1 MSYQKKRRLSCIVVL
16 LFVLLAYICRFI
28 ETDNELI
35 QTLADQCR
43 ACTYLG
49 IYCAWVIYLNKH
61 VVQKKVRQYLTAI
74 GCLMVCWF
82 FLRTVKYHILLDPLG
97 GHICWYLYYIPMI
110 LIPTFGLSA
119 TLLMDG
125 AEKKTTKWITGILLF
140 FSVVLIVC
148 VLTNDL
154 HQQVFRFEGPV
165 PYSDKN
171 YSYGIL
177 FMLIQFWIIACLV
190 IMEILLVKKSRIP
203 DRKRFWL
210 PVIPGLLLLG
220 WNIANLLRLP
230 FIKTF
235 AGDMTAICCL
245 LMAAIFQGC
254 ILCGL
259 IQTNSRYFE
268 LFQATGGL
276 DAEIT
281 DNSFRRYY
289 FSGEFPE
296 LSKDL
301 RDSIIAKSS
310 VQERGIRINHLP
322 VKGGHLFWSEDIS
335 VLLDQYQDIQEQQEE
350 LTARN
355 QLLRKTYKKE
365 AERRKLEEQ
374 NRLLNIIQS
383 QTSRQYEL
391 LSHYMEKLEQT
402 ESREEYELILSKI
415 VVVGTYLKRRKNL
428 MLTRYSSREDSLTMA
443 DLKQSLAE
451 SCENLKLC
459 EIKAAYFVQDK
470 EKQLRADD
478 VLKCYDFFEW
488 LIEQLFDV
496 MNSVFFR
503 VTQIEEKLQISV
515 HITSQEDIRP
525 YLTEKQGLLIEQE
538 EEQEWFIRCPV
549 S

>member
-190 IMEILLVKKSRIP
+190 IMEIMLVKKSRIP

-503 VTQIEEKLQISV
+503 VTHIEEKLQISV
-515 HITSQEDIRP
+515 HIVSQEDIRP
-525 YLTEKQGLLIEQE
+525 YLAEKPGLLIEQE

>member
-220 WNIANLLRLP
+220 WNIANLLGLP

-245 LMAAIFQGC
+245 LMAAIFQVC

-281 DNSFRRYY
+281 DDSFRRYY

-355 QLLRKTYKKE
+355 QLLRKTYRKE

-374 NRLLNIIQS
+374 NRILNIIQS

-415 VVVGTYLKRRKNL
+415 VVVGTYLKRWKNL

-470 EKQLRADD
+470 EKLLHADD

-488 LIEQLFDV
+488 LVEQLFDV

>member
-488 LIEQLFDV
+488 LVEQLFDV

-503 VTQIEEKLQISV
+503 VTHIEEKLQISV
-515 HITSQEDIRP
+515 HIVSQEDIRP
-525 YLTEKQGLLIEQE
+525 YLAEKPGLLIQQE

>member
-1 MSYQKKRRLSCIVVL
+1 
-16 LFVLLAYICRFI
+16 
-28 ETDNELI
+28 
-35 QTLADQCR
+35 
-43 ACTYLG
+43 
-49 IYCAWVIYLNKH
+49 
-61 VVQKKVRQYLTAI
+61 
-74 GCLMVCWF
+74 
-82 FLRTVKYHILLDPLG
+82 
-97 GHICWYLYYIPMI
+97 
-110 LIPTFGLSA
+110 
-119 TLLMDG
+119 
-125 AEKKTTKWITGILLF
+125 
-140 FSVVLIVC
+140 
-148 VLTNDL
+148 
-154 HQQVFRFEGPV
+154 
-165 PYSDKN
+165 
-171 YSYGIL
+171 
-177 FMLIQFWIIACLV
+177 
-190 IMEILLVKKSRIP
+190 
-203 DRKRFWL
+203 
-210 PVIPGLLLLG
+210 
-220 WNIANLLRLP
+220 
-230 FIKTF
+230 
-235 AGDMTAICCL
+235 
-245 LMAAIFQGC
+245 MAAIFQGC

-310 VQERGIRINHLP
+310 VQERGIRINHIP
-322 VKGGHLFWSEDIS
+322 VKGGYLFWSEDIS

-488 LIEQLFDV
+488 LVEQLFDV

-503 VTQIEEKLQISV
+503 VTHIEEKLQISV
-515 HITSQEDIRP
+515 HIVSQEDIRP
-525 YLTEKQGLLIEQE
+525 YLAEKPGLLIEQE

>member
-1 MSYQKKRRLSCIVVL
+1 MSYQKKRMLSCIVVL

-43 ACTYLG
+43 TCTYLG

-61 VVQKKVRQYLTAI
+61 VVQKKMRQYLTAI

-125 AEKKTTKWITGILLF
+125 EEKKTTKWITGILLF

-171 YSYGIL
+171 YGYGIL
-177 FMLIQFWIIACLV
+177 FMLIQLWIIACLV

-210 PVIPGLLLLG
+210 PVIPGMLLLG

-281 DNSFRRYY
+281 DDSFRRYY

-365 AERRKLEEQ
+365 ADRRKLEEQ

-415 VVVGTYLKRRKNL
+415 VVVGTYLKRWKNL

-459 EIKAAYFVQDK
+459 KIKAAYFVQDK

-488 LIEQLFDV
+488 LVEQLFDV

-503 VTQIEEKLQISV
+503 VTQIEEKLQISI

-525 YLTEKQGLLIEQE
+525 YLTEKPGLLIEQE

>member
-1 MSYQKKRRLSCIVVL
+1 MSYQKKRMLSCIVVL

-43 ACTYLG
+43 TCTYLG

-61 VVQKKVRQYLTAI
+61 VVQKKMRQYLTAI

-125 AEKKTTKWITGILLF
+125 EEKKTTKWITGILLF

-154 HQQVFRFEGPV
+154 HQQVFRFEGPI

-177 FMLIQFWIIACLV
+177 FMLVQLWIIACLV

-203 DRKRFWL
+203 DRKQFWL
-210 PVIPGLLLLG
+210 PIIPGMLLLG

-281 DNSFRRYY
+281 DDSFRRYY

-415 VVVGTYLKRRKNL
+415 VVVGTYLKRWKNL

-459 EIKAAYFVQDK
+459 KIKAAYFVQDK

-488 LIEQLFDV
+488 LVEQLFDV

-515 HITSQEDIRP
+515 HIMSQEDIRP
-525 YLTEKQGLLIEQE
+525 YLAEKPGLLIEQE

>member
-154 HQQVFRFEGPV
+154 HKQVFRFEGPV

-488 LIEQLFDV
+488 LVEQLFDV

-503 VTQIEEKLQISV
+503 VTHIEEKLQISV
-515 HITSQEDIRP
+515 HIVSQEDIRP
-525 YLTEKQGLLIEQE
+525 YLAEKPGLLIEQE

>member
-1 MSYQKKRRLSCIVVL
+1 MSYQKKRTLSCIVVL

-28 ETDNELI
+28 KTDSELI

-82 FLRTVKYHILLDPLG
+82 FLRTVKYHILQDPLG

-119 TLLMDG
+119 TLLIDE

-230 FIKTF
+230 FIKIF

-391 LSHYMEKLEQT
+391 LSHYMKKLEQT

-415 VVVGTYLKRRKNL
+415 VVVGTYLKRWKNL

-459 EIKAAYFVQDK
+459 NIKAAYFLQDK
-470 EKQLRADD
+470 EKQLHADD

-488 LIEQLFDV
+488 LVEQLFDV

-525 YLTEKQGLLIEQE
+525 YLTEKPGLLIEQE

>member
-488 LIEQLFDV
+488 LVEQLFDV

-503 VTQIEEKLQISV
+503 VTHIEEKLQISV
-515 HITSQEDIRP
+515 HIVSQEDIRP
-525 YLTEKQGLLIEQE
+525 YLAEKPGLLIEQ

>member
-1 MSYQKKRRLSCIVVL
+1 M
-16 LFVLLAYICRFI
+16 
-28 ETDNELI
+28 
-35 QTLADQCR
+35 
-43 ACTYLG
+43 
-49 IYCAWVIYLNKH
+49 
-61 VVQKKVRQYLTAI
+61 RQYLTAI

-125 AEKKTTKWITGILLF
+125 EEKKTTKWITGILLF

-154 HQQVFRFEGPV
+154 HQQVFRFEGPI

-245 LMAAIFQGC
+245 FMAAIFQGC

-488 LIEQLFDV
+488 LVEQLFDV

-503 VTQIEEKLQISV
+503 VTHIEEKLQISV
-515 HITSQEDIRP
+515 HIVSQEDIRP
-525 YLTEKQGLLIEQE
+525 YLAEKPGLLIEQE

>member
-43 ACTYLG
+43 TCTYLG

-61 VVQKKVRQYLTAI
+61 VVQKKMRQYLTAI

-125 AEKKTTKWITGILLF
+125 EEKKTTKWITGILLF

-177 FMLIQFWIIACLV
+177 FMLIQLWIIACLV

-281 DNSFRRYY
+281 DDSFRRYY

-365 AERRKLEEQ
+365 ADRRKLEEQ

-415 VVVGTYLKRRKNL
+415 VVVGTYLKRWKNL

-488 LIEQLFDV
+488 LVEQLFDV

-503 VTQIEEKLQISV
+503 VTHIEEKLQISV
-515 HITSQEDIRP
+515 HIVSQEDIRP
-525 YLTEKQGLLIEQE
+525 YLAEKPGLLIEQE

>member
-61 VVQKKVRQYLTAI
+61 VVQKKMRQYLTAV

-210 PVIPGLLLLG
+210 PVIPGLLLLS

-488 LIEQLFDV
+488 LLEQLFDV

-503 VTQIEEKLQISV
+503 VTHIEEKLQISV
-515 HITSQEDIRP
+515 HIVSQEDIRP
-525 YLTEKQGLLIEQE
+525 YLAEKPGLLIEQE

>member
-125 AEKKTTKWITGILLF
+125 AEKKTTKSITGILLF

-203 DRKRFWL
+203 GRKRFWL

-503 VTQIEEKLQISV
+503 VTHIEEKLQISV
-515 HITSQEDIRP
+515 HIVSQEDIRP
-525 YLTEKQGLLIEQE
+525 YLAEKSGLLIEQE

>member
-1 MSYQKKRRLSCIVVL
+1 MSYQKKRMLSCIVVL

-43 ACTYLG
+43 TCTYLG

-61 VVQKKVRQYLTAI
+61 VVQKKMRQYLTAI

-125 AEKKTTKWITGILLF
+125 EEKKTTKWITGILLF
-140 FSVVLIVC
+140 FSVILIIC

-154 HQQVFRFEGPV
+154 HQQVFRFEGPI

-171 YSYGIL
+171 YGYGIL
-177 FMLIQFWIIACLV
+177 FMLIQLWIIACLV

-220 WNIANLLRLP
+220 WNIANLLGLP

-281 DNSFRRYY
+281 DDSFRRYY

-355 QLLRKTYKKE
+355 QLLRKTYRKE

-374 NRLLNIIQS
+374 NRILNIIQS

-402 ESREEYELILSKI
+402 DSREEYELILSKI
-415 VVVGTYLKRRKNL
+415 VVVGTYLKRWKNL

-470 EKQLRADD
+470 EKQLHADD

-488 LIEQLFDV
+488 LVEQLFDV

-525 YLTEKQGLLIEQE
+525 YLTEKPGLLIEQE

>member
-210 PVIPGLLLLG
+210 PVIPGLLLLS

-355 QLLRKTYKKE
+355 QLLRKNYKKE
-365 AERRKLEEQ
+365 ADRRKLEEQ

-488 LIEQLFDV
+488 LVEQLFDV

-503 VTQIEEKLQISV
+503 VTHIEEKLQISV
-515 HITSQEDIRP
+515 HIVSQEDIRP
-525 YLTEKQGLLIEQE
+525 YLAEKPGLLIEQE

>member
-125 AEKKTTKWITGILLF
+125 AEKKTTKSITGILLF

-503 VTQIEEKLQISV
+503 VTHIEEKLQISV
-515 HITSQEDIRP
+515 HIVSQEDIRP
-525 YLTEKQGLLIEQE
+525 YLAEKPGLLIEQE

>member
-245 LMAAIFQGC
+245 LMAAIFQVC

-281 DNSFRRYY
+281 DDSFRRYY

-355 QLLRKTYKKE
+355 QLLRKTYRKE

-374 NRLLNIIQS
+374 NRILNIIQS

-415 VVVGTYLKRRKNL
+415 VVVGTYLKRWKNL

-470 EKQLRADD
+470 EKLLHADD

-488 LIEQLFDV
+488 LVEQLFDV

>member
-235 AGDMTAICCL
+235 AGDMTATCCL

-322 VKGGHLFWSEDIS
+322 VKGGHLFWAEDIS

-488 LIEQLFDV
+488 LLEQLYDV

-503 VTQIEEKLQISV
+503 VTHIEEKLQISV
-515 HITSQEDIRP
+515 HIVSQEDIRP
-525 YLTEKQGLLIEQE
+525 YLAEKPGLLIEQE

>member
-154 HQQVFRFEGPV
+154 HQQVFRFERPV

-245 LMAAIFQGC
+245 FMAAIFQGC

-301 RDSIIAKSS
+301 RDSIIAKLS

-503 VTQIEEKLQISV
+503 VTHIEEKLQISV
-515 HITSQEDIRP
+515 HIVSQEDIRP
-525 YLTEKQGLLIEQE
+525 YLAEKPGLLIEQE

>member
-1 MSYQKKRRLSCIVVL
+1 MSYQKKRMLSCIVVL

-43 ACTYLG
+43 TCTYLG

-61 VVQKKVRQYLTAI
+61 VVQKKMRQYLTAI

-125 AEKKTTKWITGILLF
+125 EEKKTTKWITGILLF

-171 YSYGIL
+171 YGYGIL
-177 FMLIQFWIIACLV
+177 FMLIQLWIIACLV

-210 PVIPGLLLLG
+210 PVIPGMLLLG

-281 DNSFRRYY
+281 DDSFRRYY

-365 AERRKLEEQ
+365 ADRRKLEEQ

-415 VVVGTYLKRRKNL
+415 VVVGTYLKRWKNL

-488 LIEQLFDV
+488 LVEQLFDV

-525 YLTEKQGLLIEQE
+525 YLAEKPGLLIEQE

>member
-1 MSYQKKRRLSCIVVL
+1 MSYQKKRMLSCIVVL

-43 ACTYLG
+43 TCTYLG

-61 VVQKKVRQYLTAI
+61 VVQKKMRQYLTAI

-125 AEKKTTKWITGILLF
+125 EEKKTTKWITGILLF

-154 HQQVFRFEGPV
+154 HQQVFRFEGPI

-171 YSYGIL
+171 YGYGIL
-177 FMLIQFWIIACLV
+177 FMLIQLWIIACLV

-203 DRKRFWL
+203 DRKQFWL
-210 PVIPGLLLLG
+210 PIIPGMLLLG
-220 WNIANLLRLP
+220 WNIANLLDLP
-230 FIKTF
+230 FVKTF

-281 DNSFRRYY
+281 DDSFRRYY

-415 VVVGTYLKRRKNL
+415 VVVGTYLKRWKNL

-459 EIKAAYFVQDK
+459 KIKAAYFVQDK
-470 EKQLRADD
+470 EKLLRADD

-488 LIEQLFDV
+488 LVEQLFDV

-525 YLTEKQGLLIEQE
+525 YLAEKPGLLIEQE

>member
-61 VVQKKVRQYLTAI
+61 VVQKRVRQYLTAI

-268 LFQATGGL
+268 LFQAPGGL

-355 QLLRKTYKKE
+355 QLLRKTYRKE

-374 NRLLNIIQS
+374 NRILNIIQS

-415 VVVGTYLKRRKNL
+415 VVVGTYLKRWKNL

-459 EIKAAYFVQDK
+459 NIKAAYFLQDK
-470 EKQLRADD
+470 EKQLHADD

-488 LIEQLFDV
+488 LVEQLFDV

-525 YLTEKQGLLIEQE
+525 YLTEKPGLLIEQE

>member
-125 AEKKTTKWITGILLF
+125 AEKKTTKSITGILLF

-210 PVIPGLLLLG
+210 PVIPGLLLLS

-503 VTQIEEKLQISV
+503 VTHIEEKLQISV
-515 HITSQEDIRP
+515 HIVSQEDIRP
-525 YLTEKQGLLIEQE
+525 YLAEKPGLLIEQE

>member
-488 LIEQLFDV
+488 LVEQLFDV

-503 VTQIEEKLQISV
+503 VTHIEEKLQISV
-515 HITSQEDIRP
+515 HIVSQEDIRP
-525 YLTEKQGLLIEQE
+525 YLAEKPGLLIEQE
-538 EEQEWFIRCPV
+538 EWFIRCPV

>member
-49 IYCAWVIYLNKH
+49 ICCAWVIYLNNY

-488 LIEQLFDV
+488 LVEQLFDV

-503 VTQIEEKLQISV
+503 VTHIEEKLQISV
-515 HITSQEDIRP
+515 HIVSQEDIRP
-525 YLTEKQGLLIEQE
+525 YLAEKPGLLIEQE